1 MAALGSSVPSVSLPF
16 HAPVDPPRRCG
27 GRPATAAS
35 ALHRRCLPTGSTT
48 SSSGVNTAFLP
59 VRRASTR
66 VSAVDPGSAAGLDLL
81 PGLNLPIPPWA
92 QWLVGAI
99 VVAVPAYRQFRAMED
114 KVERTA
120 EAAIEVVEKVAE
132 EAEKIADEVAD
143 TFQGNEMIKGAA
155 LKIKAVAEEI
165 EEDADKAEALIE
177 KVDEIKKEM
186 DEIVDPILDKVAKK

>member
-16 HAPVDPPRRCG
+16 HAPVVPPRRCG

-66 VSAVDPGSAAGLDLL
+66 
-81 PGLNLPIPPWA
+81 A

-177 KVDEIKKEM
+177 KVDEIKKEI